1 MRKFIIMALA
11 LWFSV
16 PILAQGGPD
25 KLYVIFELMRVDNEQ
40 ETAYAETENF
50 WEKIHQERV
59 KSGDI
64 IGWDWWQMLPG
75 GEEQGYQYLTVTLFN
90 DPVKMF
96 EGGDLLANAKR
107 AYPAMTEQALLAKLN
122 ESAKSRDLAV
132 RIFIEEIANAS
143 KEGMTMKPGM
153 IAHLNMMK
161 VPLNGYDAYETAE
174 KEVFQPFHQAAVDN
188 GHREYWALGRFMVP
202 YGSATYAS
210 HMTVDMF
217 KDMAQALSGGGGL
230 SWGDLSAAQQKAVT
244 EGVATRDQKFQ
255 YVCRL
260 LKVVR

>member
-1 MRKFIIMALA
+1 MKKFLFMALA
-11 LWFSV
+11 LLFSG
-16 PILAQGGPD
+16 PMMAQGGPD

-40 ETAYAETENF
+40 ESAYAETENF

-64 IGWDWWQMLPG
+64 IGWDWWLMLPG
-75 GEEQGYQYLTVTLFN
+75 GEDQGYQYLTVTLFN
-90 DPVKMF
+90 DPVKML
-96 EGGDLLANAKR
+96 EGGDLLANAKS
-107 AYPAMTEQALLAKLN
+107 AYPGMSEEALMDKLN
-122 ESAKSRDLAV
+122 GSAKTRDLAV

-143 KEGMTMKPGM
+143 KEGMQMQPGM

-161 VPLNGYDAYETAE
+161 VPLNGYDVYETAE

-188 GHREYWALGRFMVP
+188 GHREYRALGRFMVP

-217 KDMAQALSGGGGL
+217 KDMTQALSGGGNL
-230 SWGDLSAAQQKAVT
+230 SWGDLSEAQQKAVT
-244 EGVATRDQKFQ
+244 DGVASRDQKFQ

-260 LKVVR
+260 LKAVR

>member
-1 MRKFIIMALA
+1 MKKCLFMALA
-11 LWFSV
+11 L
-16 PILAQGGPD
+16 ILSAPLMAQGGPD

-40 ETAYAETENF
+40 EAAYAETENF

-64 IGWDWWQMLPG
+64 IGWDWWQMMPG
-75 GEEQGYQYLTVTLFN
+75 GEDQGYQYLTVTLFN
-90 DPVKMF
+90 DPVRMF
-96 EGGDLLANAKR
+96 DGGDLLANAKK
-107 AYPAMTEQALLAKLN
+107 AYPEMSEQALLDKLN
-122 ESAKSRDLAV
+122 GASETRDLAV

-143 KEGMTMKPGM
+143 KEGMAMQPGM
-153 IAHLNMMK
+153 VAHINMMK
-161 VPLNGYDAYETAE
+161 VPLNGFATYETAE

-217 KDMAQALSGGGGL
+217 KDMAQALSGGGALAWGEL
-230 SWGDLSAAQQKAVT
+230 SEAQQKAIT
-244 EGVATRDQKFQ
+244 DGVATRDQKFQ